1 MTVTVR
7 PVPKRTYQNGIRPFR
22 PVVPSNN
29 IRPYTLKTWRPPV
42 PEPLPPAPLLGP
54 KELLLLGVSVVA
66 QLWGLFGSRPT
77 RSQPAPGAS
86 GGNVTGTMPPA
97 GNTATGSLTIQRTA
111 GTYKSSN
118 NAGCTAFSSLSA
130 GTFNVVNAANV
141 VGVELQQNQGPC
153 GPTSFTWKITYSGGI
168 VQYQTTESTGFG
180 FTDVSFGHVVTWSG
194 PGAVA
199 WATPTQ
205 TLPLPDGY
213 IPPGP
218 ETEPQPAP
226 PPPPLRKAPPKTVPL
241 PPGVSPADPNG
252 IPEIQPQVVPSE
264 PGPKTP
270 IRVVPAQPPTFNPK
284 GIPGTTGTNNGALVP
299 QAPATPTTTQADA
312 HFPVPGAGPVTG
324 NGPRPTPEGIAQE
337 LGRIEQKLARL
348 SNPQTDALGDA
359 TDRLS
364 LLLQLL
370 RQLVEYFL
378 SINAGG
384 EYLLSSPCVVDATG
398 DRIEYPVEYS
408 GAPQALGVIS
418 NKIDALASLLQ
429 VHKDLKQPNC
439 TQKGTGQPVQVNF
452 IQVE

>member
-29 IRPYTLKTWRPPV
+29 IRPYTLKNWRPPV

-54 KELLLLGVSVVA
+54 KELLLLGVAVVA
-66 QLWGLFGSRPT
+66 QLWGRLSSRPAT
-77 RSQPAPGAS
+77 VLPAPAVDTELLGATGVHGAGGGKIQIYYSATGRRYSGTGASAVCNNSTFSFGPDSYMGEITYLAGEGLPEPAWGTSLACGYSSLRINVGGRTNASSQLSRTTSGFSPPGVFTGWSYRLVYLNPVGAQQPASALLPAPVLPEGFVAPE
-86 GGNVTGTMPPA
+86 VEPATVPQVPPA
-97 GNTATGSLTIQRTA
+97 I
-111 GTYKSSN
+111 
-118 NAGCTAFSSLSA
+118 
-130 GTFNVVNAANV
+130 
-141 VGVELQQNQGPC
+141 
-153 GPTSFTWKITYSGGI
+153 
-168 VQYQTTESTGFG
+168 
-180 FTDVSFGHVVTWSG
+180 
-194 PGAVA
+194 
-199 WATPTQ
+199 
-205 TLPLPDGY
+205 PLPVPDVQ
-213 IPPGP
+213 PTPAPVPEVLPDLVPTTPGP
-218 ETEPQPAP
+218 
-226 PPPPLRKAPPKTVPL
+226 KAPPKVIPAS
-241 PPGVSPADPNG
+241 PPRYAPRA
-252 IPEIQPQVVPSE
+252 
-264 PGPKTP
+264 
-270 IRVVPAQPPTFNPK
+270 
-284 GIPGTTGTNNGALVP
+284 IPGTTGTNNGALVP

-370 RQLVEYFL
+370 RQLVEYFM

-384 EYLLSSPCVVDATG
+384 AYLLSSPCVVDAN
-398 DRIEYPVEYS
+398 DERIEYEVEYS

-418 NKIDALASLLQ
+418 NKIDALAQLLQ

-439 TQKGTGQPVQVNF
+439 TVKGTGQPVQVNF
-452 IQVE
+452 VQVE